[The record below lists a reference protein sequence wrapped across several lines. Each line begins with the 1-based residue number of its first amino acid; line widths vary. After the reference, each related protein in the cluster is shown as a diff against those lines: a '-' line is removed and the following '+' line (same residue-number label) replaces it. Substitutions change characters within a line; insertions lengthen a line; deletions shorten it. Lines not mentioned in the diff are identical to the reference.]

1 MLQMKVLKVLIFQLS
16 SSIYMW
22 NNIDDFTVYQNNFI
36 KE

>member
-22 NNIDDFTVYQNNFI
+22 NNIGDFTVYQNNFI